1 MSVTTLLHPRS
12 PFHPNASDESEMI
25 RPEDGFSKVMPENA
39 DDDDLMSGFLVGWFS
54 REEGEENEWVWKRAW
69 VLMLPRKESNR
80 EESGNPDAD
89 DEFEGT

>member
-25 RPEDGFSKVMPENA
+25 RPEDGFSKVMPEN
-39 DDDDLMSGFLVGWFS
+39 
-54 REEGEENEWVWKRAW
+54 EWVWKRAW
-69 VLMLPRKESNR
+69 LLIFPRKESNR
-80 EESGNPDAD
+80 EESGNPNAD